1 MDALT
6 LSLASLLLVSLAI
19 GAYSSR
25 SIKDTRD
32 YYSAAG
38 RMPWYMLVGTFMAS
52 NVSAGLFLGATN
64 ASAQNGYA
72 MWAAFFPTCIGY
84 LLCIGF
90 VAIWIR
96 RLSDRYEIMDL
107 SDLFYHRFRRQGKL
121 IRSVSSII
129 IVFAYLPVLIAQ
141 FIALASII
149 SVLLD
154 VSYAG
159 SLLAISLVVVSYTLL
174 GGMLGVIRADGVQFI
189 ILLVGLL
196 VAVPMALSA
205 AGEGE
210 VNVGWQ
216 RISRL
221 PEIFEWTTP
230 GLPWFAV
237 LGQLVWL
244 FAIPVQPHLVSR
256 FLAARTERDIVISL
270 PICVGLTLFIYTATI
285 PLGLAGRILEPDL
298 ESGAYYYV
306 VMAVNHFPVLVGA
319 LALAGIA
326 SAALS
331 TCSTVLLIAGQ
342 TVSRQ
347 VLQRLP
353 MPGWFTPMYGAR
365 AGVLIIGVATWLI
378 AAIQPLGIFW
388 LVVLSASLL
397 ASGFFVPLFLGMLW
411 RRASAEGAV
420 AAMLTGTLSAVTVYL
435 VNGLFG
441 THLFISEVFAGL
453 AMSLIIMVVISFKS
467 PASEQEMAV
476 LDYARKLPAAFESR
490 PYPG

>member
-1 MDALT
+1 
-6 LSLASLLLVSLAI
+6 
-19 GAYSSR
+19 
-25 SIKDTRD
+25 
-32 YYSAAG
+32 
-38 RMPWYMLVGTFMAS
+38 
-52 NVSAGLFLGATN
+52 
-64 ASAQNGYA
+64 
-72 MWAAFFPTCIGY
+72 
-84 LLCIGF
+84 
-90 VAIWIR
+90 
-96 RLSDRYEIMDL
+96 
-107 SDLFYHRFRRQGKL
+107 
-121 IRSVSSII
+121 
-129 IVFAYLPVLIAQ
+129 VLIAQ
-141 FIALASII
+141 FIALASIV

-154 VSYAG
+154 VSYTG

-196 VAVPMALSA
+196 VAVPLALSA
-205 AGEGE
+205 AGAGD
-210 VNVGWQ
+210 VKDGWQ
-216 RISRL
+216 KISQL
-221 PEIFEWTTP
+221 PDIFAWTTP

-256 FLAARTERDIVISL
+256 FLSARTEKDIVISL
-270 PICVGLTLFIYTATI
+270 PICVSLTLFIYTATI

-298 ESGAYYYV
+298 DPGAYYYV
-306 VMAVNHFPVLVGA
+306 VLAVNHFPVLIGA

-365 AGVLIIGVATWLI
+365 AGVLIIGVGTWLI

-420 AAMLTGTLSAVTVYL
+420 AAMLVGTISAVTVYL
-435 VNGLFG
+435 VNGQFG
-441 THLFISEVFAGL
+441 TQLFISEVFAGL
-453 AMSLIIMVVISFKS
+453 VMSLIIMVVISIKA

-476 LDYARKLPAAFESR
+476 VDCARKLPS
-490 PYPG
+490 